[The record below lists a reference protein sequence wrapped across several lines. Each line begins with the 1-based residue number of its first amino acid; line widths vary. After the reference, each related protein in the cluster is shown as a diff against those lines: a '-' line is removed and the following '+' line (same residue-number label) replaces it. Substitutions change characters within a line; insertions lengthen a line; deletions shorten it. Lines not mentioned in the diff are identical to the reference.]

1 MKNLH
6 DILKKENYRKVKFKI
21 TKTQH
26 LLIKAK
32 INGVTGNFILDT
44 GASNS
49 CVGFES
55 VDLFLLEA
63 KKSKT
68 KAAGA
73 GATRMFTQLALKN
86 QLQLGTWKDS
96 DFELVIFDLS
106 HVNEALTQHK
116 AKPVHGIIGADILM
130 KGKAIVDYFN
140 HCLYLKHYTFS
151 TKNKQQHHLSSSI
164 NPQE

>member
-6 DILKKENYRKVKFKI
+6 KKLKKVDYKKVKFKI

-32 INGVTGNFILDT
+32 INGVKGNFILDT

-55 VDLFLLEA
+55 IEYFSLEA

-68 KAAGA
+68 KASGA
-73 GATRMFTQLALKN
+73 GATGMLTQTSSNNK
-86 QLQLGTWKDS
+86 LQLNNWKTKDL
-96 DFELVIFDLS
+96 DLVIFDLS
-106 HVNEALTQHK
+106 HVNEALNHYK
-116 AKPVHGIIGADILM
+116 VKSVHGIIGADILL
-130 KGKAIVDYFN
+130 KGKGIIDYFN
-140 HCLYLKHYTFS
+140 HCLYLK
-151 TKNKQQHHLSSSI
+151 
-164 NPQE
+164 

>member
-6 DILKKENYRKVKFKI
+6 DILKKENYKKVKFKI

-32 INGVTGNFILDT
+32 INGVMGNFILDT

-68 KAAGA
+68 KASGA
-73 GATRMFTQLALKN
+73 GANGMFTQLASKN
-86 QLQLGTWKDS
+86 QLQLGTWKNL
-96 DFELVIFDLS
+96 DFNLIIFDLS
-106 HVNEALTQHK
+106 HVNEALIQHK
-116 AKPVHGIIGADILM
+116 SKPVHGIIGADVLM
-130 KGKAIVDYFN
+130 KGRAIVDYFN
-140 HCLYLKHYTFS
+140 HYLYLMK
-151 TKNKQQHHLSSSI
+151 
-164 NPQE
+164 